1 MDISTRLSDGGF
13 PAWPLP
19 LDATCAEFARSIA
32 RALCREFRLPRDV
45 TCDVTLMASE
55 LATNALLHAYRTTPP
70 GGGRPEMW
78 AYLRRHAGP
87 EIVFKVFDP
96 VTWKGPL
103 RRPPQSPPTDSTGGR
118 GLHLVDVLTAEH
130 GGRWGVHPTRGRLG
144 ASPAPGKAVFFTVPL
159 PVPLP
164 VPLAAPVPLPVP
176 EYAPRLPSERPRPWS
191 RRRCAERIQALL
203 AARGLRAHLSCDGS
217 LRQERGAWQ
226 VWVRE
231 EWISCRLLDGEAVRL
246 PASDVIEVVERIVR
260 HTEEIPAVC
269 SL

>member
-45 TCDVTLMASE
+45 TCDVTLIASE
-55 LATNALLHAYRTTPP
+55 LATNALLHAYRTTPS

-96 VTWKGPL
+96 VVWKGPP

-118 GLHLVDVLTAEH
+118 GLHLVDALTAEH

-144 ASPAPGKAVFFTVPL
+144 ASPALGKAVFFTVPL
-159 PVPLP
+159 PVPL
-164 VPLAAPVPLPVP
+164 AAPVP
-176 EYAPRLPSERPRPWS
+176 ERAPRLPPVRPRPWS
-191 RRRCAERIQALL
+191 RRRSAERIQALL

-231 EWISCRLLDGEAVRL
+231 EWISYRLLDGEGVRL

-260 HTEEIPAVC
+260 HTEERTTVC

>member
-45 TCDVTLMASE
+45 TCDVTLIASE
-55 LATNALLHAYRTTPP
+55 LATNALLHAYRTTPS

-96 VTWKGPL
+96 VVGKGPPS
-103 RRPPQSPPTDSTGGR
+103 RPPQSPPTDSTGGR

-144 ASPAPGKAVFFTVPL
+144 ASPALGKAVFFTVPL
-159 PVPLP
+159 PVPL
-164 VPLAAPVPLPVP
+164 AAPVP
-176 EYAPRLPSERPRPWS
+176 ERAPRLPRYGPGHGRAAGPPSGS
-191 RRRCAERIQALL
+191 RRCSSPAACARTCPATG
-203 AARGLRAHLSCDGS
+203 ACGRSGARGRCGCARSGSPTGCSTARASGFPP
-217 LRQERGAWQ
+217 R
-226 VWVRE
+226 
-231 EWISCRLLDGEAVRL
+231 
-246 PASDVIEVVERIVR
+246 
-260 HTEEIPAVC
+260 T
-269 SL
+269 